1 MRKSHDHHVR
11 DFVFGA
17 VIGSALG
24 TLTTC
29 MFTTKKGHQLQKNLS
44 GKYHDLE
51 HIMKGFVKENV
62 MKKIGIRSGKKRV
75 KRKR

>member
-1 MRKSHDHHVR
+1 
-11 DFVFGA
+11 
-17 VIGSALG
+17 
-24 TLTTC
+24 